1 MLKKGSKSYS
11 ILKNKCPKCH
21 QGNFFENKNP
31 YQLKTVL
38 TMKEYCTHCGFK
50 FQIEPSFFYG
60 AMYVSY
66 AITVALS
73 ILTFVVLYL
82 LGFDLLSRFIGII
95 ISLILFTPLTLRL
108 ARLIYSNIFISY
120 DSSYKNED
128 GLKALD
134 LGSTKSVD

>member
-1 MLKKGSKSYS
+1 
-11 ILKNKCPKCH
+11 
-21 QGNFFENKNP
+21 
-31 YQLKTVL
+31 
-38 TMKEYCTHCGFK
+38 MKEYCGHCGFK

-60 AMYVSY
+60 AIYVSY

>member
-1 MLKKGSKSYS
+1 
-11 ILKNKCPKCH
+11 
-21 QGNFFENKNP
+21 
-31 YQLKTVL
+31 
-38 TMKEYCTHCGFK
+38 MKEYCSHCGFK

-73 ILTFVVLYL
+73 IVTFVVLYW

-95 ISLILFTPLTLRL
+95 ISLIIFTPLTLRL

-120 DSSYKNED
+120 DSNYKNED
-128 GLKALD
+128 GLRALK
-134 LGSTKSVD
+134 LNSTKAID

>member
-1 MLKKGSKSYS
+1 
-11 ILKNKCPKCH
+11 
-21 QGNFFENKNP
+21 
-31 YQLKTVL
+31 
-38 TMKEYCTHCGFK
+38 MKEYCAHCGFK

-95 ISLILFTPLTLRL
+95 ISLVIFTPLTLRL
-108 ARLIYSNIFISY
+108 ARLIYSNIFIGY
-120 DSSYKNED
+120 DPNYKNED
-128 GLKALD
+128 GLK
-134 LGSTKSVD
+134 SSR